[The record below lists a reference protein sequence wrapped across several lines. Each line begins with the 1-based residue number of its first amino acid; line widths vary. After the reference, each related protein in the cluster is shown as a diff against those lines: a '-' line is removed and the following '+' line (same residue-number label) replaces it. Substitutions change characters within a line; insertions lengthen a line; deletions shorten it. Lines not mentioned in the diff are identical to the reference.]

1 MKPLRILTCLLLCGA
16 GVSLSAADDTMSLVR
31 AWRLDHE
38 KQILLELFDFLSIPN
53 VASNAA
59 DIQRNAD
66 ALVRMFE
73 QHRFAPEQI
82 RTGGSPLIVAERRL
96 PNVRRTITLYFHY
109 DGQPVDPTEWTYEA
123 PFRPVIVA
131 AHEPAGRTITL
142 SSWKDA
148 IDPEWR
154 VYARSASDDKSPII
168 AFLSAIEALDA
179 SNVALTSTI
188 RVIVD
193 GEEEAGSPH
202 LE

>member
-1 MKPLRILTCLLLCGA
+1 MKRLLILSIAILCIGA
-16 GVSLSAADDTMSLVR
+16 TTQETVARVR

-73 QHRFAPEQI
+73 QHRFAPELI
-82 RTGGSPLIVAERRL
+82 PTGGSPLVIAERRL
-96 PNVRRTITLYFHY
+96 PNVRRTITFYFHY
-109 DGQPVDPTEWTYEA
+109 DGQPVDPAEWTYEA

-142 SSWKDA
+142 NT
-148 IDPEWR
+148 WR
-154 VYARSASDDKSPII
+154 
-168 AFLSAIEALDA
+168 
-179 SNVALTSTI
+179 
-188 RVIVD
+188 
-193 GEEEAGSPH
+193 
-202 LE
+202 